1 MYMPSVFEK
10 DFFDDLDLF
19 FDDAWF
25 DGSSAKKPAKRSMEH
40 RRARNV
46 MNTDVK
52 ETKDEYILKI
62 DLPGFKK
69 EEIKVA
75 LEDGYMTISAAK
87 HEETET
93 SDKDKETYIRRERIM
108 EACQRSFYV
117 GKDITQE
124 DIKASLKHGVLK
136 LVVPK
141 KEAKPAVEQK
151 NYITIE

>member
-1 MYMPSVFEK
+1 MYMPDVFGK
-10 DFFDDLDLF
+10 DFFDDFDLF
-19 FDDAWF
+19 FDDPWF
-25 DGSSAKKPAKRSMEH
+25 EGSSAKKPAKKNMEH

-52 ETKDEYILKI
+52 ETKNEYILKI

-69 EEIKVA
+69 EEIKA
-75 LEDGYMTISAAK
+75 ELENGYLTISAAK
-87 HEETET
+87 QDETEA
-93 SDKDKETYIRRERIM
+93 SDKDKGTYIRRERIM

-136 LVVPK
+136 LTVPK

-151 NYITIE
+151 KYIAIE

>member
-10 DFFDDLDLF
+10 DFFDDFDLF
-19 FDDAWF
+19 FDDPWF
-25 DGSSAKKPAKRSMEH
+25 DNGSTKKPAKKSMEH
-40 RRARNV
+40 RRKRNV
-46 MNTDVK
+46 MNTDIK
-52 ETKDEYILKI
+52 ETKNEYILKI

-69 EEIKVA
+69 EEIKA
-75 LEDGYMTISAAK
+75 ELEDGYMTISAAK
-87 HEETET
+87 KEETET
-93 SDKDKETYIRRERIM
+93 SDKKQGTYIRRERIM

-151 NYITIE
+151 NYIAIE